1 METMK
6 LENPI
11 LEIDAKLK
19 HLELRCGAI
28 QEHIDEAELDGLDH
42 ADLKQQVDMLKKE
55 AEALQRKKRALE
67 RRAAHATQDEKAAAK
82 HRRDAIIQNVAMQI
96 ADLMA
101 EGGGHVRTLKDYGA
115 RLTAALN
122 AGQSLDDEVLR
133 FQCNKIRLAFRVYLL
148 HAIQQFPGCNL
159 GLAPFMGLEDKH
171 FEDLAPTVEKK
182 KKT

>member
-1 METMK
+1 MNDTITTDPMTELAVDLKQKTMELSRIEIQ
-6 LENPI
+6 LEDASLDGVGVEDLEQRVLI
-11 LEIDAKLK
+11 LEKEIDALG
-19 HLELRCGAI
+19 R
-28 QEHIDEAELDGLDH
+28 
-42 ADLKQQVDMLKKE
+42 KQ
-55 AEALQRKKRALE
+55 RALK
-67 RRAAHATQDEKAAAK
+67 RQATRATQEEKAAAT
-82 HRRDAIIQNVAMQI
+82 HRRDAIIQNVAGQI

-171 FEDLAPTVEKK
+171 FEDLAPTVGT